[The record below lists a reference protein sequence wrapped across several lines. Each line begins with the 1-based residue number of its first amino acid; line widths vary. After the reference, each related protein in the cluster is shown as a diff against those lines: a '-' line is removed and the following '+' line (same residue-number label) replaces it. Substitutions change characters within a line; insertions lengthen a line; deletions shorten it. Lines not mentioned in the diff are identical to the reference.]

1 MLKVADYRLRAAE
14 CRKLA
19 AETRDP
25 NHREQLEEMGRAWER
40 LAEERTQRIVQGT
53 ILPDE

>member
-19 AETRDP
+19 AEMRDP
-25 NHREQLEEMGRAWER
+25 NHREQLEEMALAWER
-40 LAEERTQRIVQGT
+40 LAKARVDRLEQRKP
-53 ILPDE
+53 PDE